1 MRKKKAIQILKMQ
14 QLKLKDDSYSADK
27 RWVIQTQDY
36 IKYFFGENSPQ
47 YDYIRNTAF
56 DYYKYTNESDKD
68 IIERIQRTKIIYI
81 RFLEDCIEII
91 ENKGIIN
98 QNHNF
103 LERINNQTLITVILF
118 LISGLLYVGYLFG
131 VSTTDSKN
139 VELRQENK
147 QLQDSLSVRT
157 TFITNE
163 EAGTNIKY

>member
-1 MRKKKAIQILKMQ
+1 MGMAEMGVALRMRAHAPQPGRPQVARIMRKKKAIQILKMQ

-81 RFLEDCIEII
+81 RFLKI
-91 ENKGIIN
+91 
-98 QNHNF
+98 
-103 LERINNQTLITVILF
+103 V
-118 LISGLLYVGYLFG
+118 
-131 VSTTDSKN
+131 
-139 VELRQENK
+139 
-147 QLQDSLSVRT
+147 
-157 TFITNE
+157 
-163 EAGTNIKY
+163 